1 MEVSS
6 NTVPLRLG
14 MVGGGEGA
22 FIGGVHRFA
31 ARLDGHFNLVAGAL
45 SSDKQRSLSSGLAL
59 GLAADRCY
67 ASFSEMAV
75 EEAKRPDGIQAV
87 AIVTPNHLHFAAAK
101 AFLEQGIHVICDKPL
116 TSNVEDAYAL
126 VEAANQSDSLF
137 ILSHNYT
144 GYPMVRQA
152 REMVQDGLLGTVRL
166 VQVEYVQDWL
176 TEKVEASG
184 AKQAVWRTDPS
195 QSGKGGAIGDI
206 GTHAF
211 NLANFISG
219 MVPKDLLA
227 DLDSFVEGRLVDDN
241 AHILMRYNDG
251 AKGTIW
257 ASQVAPGHENDLK
270 IRIYG
275 DKGGLE
281 WQQTDPNKLWYSPL
295 NENRQLITR
304 GGHGQGDAAARV
316 TRTPAGHP
324 EGYLE
329 AFATI
334 YVEAAHAIRSKESCE
349 PVDGLLCPSVE
360 DGLLGM
366 RFIAACIESSDHG
379 STWTEV

>member
-1 MEVSS
+1 MNVSS

-45 SSDKQRSLSSGLAL
+45 SSDTQRSLSSGLAL

-75 EEAKRPDGIQAV
+75 AEAKRDDGIQVV

-116 TSNVEDAYAL
+116 TSNLEDAYAL
-126 VEAANQSDSLF
+126 AKVARNSDSLF
-137 ILSHNYT
+137 VLSHNYT
-144 GYPMVRQA
+144 AYPMVRQA
-152 REMVQDGLLGTVRL
+152 REMVQKGDLGSIRL
-166 VQVEYVQDWL
+166 VQVEYAQDWL

-184 AKQAVWRTDPS
+184 AKQAVWRTDPK

-241 AHILMRYNDG
+241 AHILMRYAEG
-251 AKGTIW
+251 AKGMIW

-334 YVEAAHAIRSKESCE
+334 YVEAAQAIRSKEAGES
-349 PVDGLLCPSVE
+349 VDDLLCPTVG

-366 RFIAACIESSDHG
+366 RFIVACIESSG
-379 STWTEV
+379 QGAVWTKI

>member
-1 MEVSS
+1 MNVSS

-31 ARLDGHFNLVAGAL
+31 ARLDGHFDLVAGAL
-45 SSDKQRSLSSGLAL
+45 SSDTQRSLSSGLAL

-75 EEAKRPDGIQAV
+75 AEAKRDDGIQVV

-116 TSNVEDAYAL
+116 TSNLEDAYAL
-126 VEAANQSDSLF
+126 AKVARNSDSLF
-137 ILSHNYT
+137 VLSHNYT
-144 GYPMVRQA
+144 AYPMVRQA
-152 REMVQDGLLGTVRL
+152 REMVQKGDLGSIRL
-166 VQVEYVQDWL
+166 VQVEYAQDWL

-184 AKQAVWRTDPS
+184 AKQAVWRTDPK

-241 AHILMRYNDG
+241 AHILMRYAEG
-251 AKGTIW
+251 AKGMIW

-281 WQQTDPNKLWYSPL
+281 WQQTDPNKLWHSPL

-334 YVEAAHAIRSKESCE
+334 YVEAAQAIRSKEAGES
-349 PVDGLLCPSVE
+349 VDDLLCPTVG

-366 RFIAACIESSDHG
+366 RFIVACIESSG
-379 STWTEV
+379 QGAVWTKI

>member
-1 MEVSS
+1 MKVSS

-45 SSDKQRSLSSGLAL
+45 SSDTQRSLSSGLAL

-75 EEAKRPDGIQAV
+75 AEAQRTDGIHAV

-116 TSNVEDAYAL
+116 TSTIEDAYILAK
-126 VEAANQSDSLF
+126 VARQSNSLF
-137 ILSHNYT
+137 VLSHNYT
-144 GYPMVRQA
+144 AYPMVRQA
-152 REMVQDGLLGTVRL
+152 REMVQNGALGSIRL
-166 VQVEYVQDWL
+166 VQVEYAQDWL

-184 AKQAVWRTDPS
+184 AKQAVWRTDPK

-227 DLDSFVEGRLVDDN
+227 DLDSFVKGRLVDDN
-241 AHILMRYNDG
+241 AHILMRYTEG
-251 AKGTIW
+251 AKGMIW

-334 YVEAAHAIRSKESCE
+334 YSEAAHAIRNKAEGKSN
-349 PVDGLLCPSVE
+349 DDLLCPSIE

-366 RFIAACIESSDHG
+366 RFIDACIESSEQG
-379 STWTEV
+379 AAWVPV

>member
-1 MEVSS
+1 MSFV
-6 NTVPLRLG
+6 T
-14 MVGGGEGA
+14 
-22 FIGGVHRFA
+22 
-31 ARLDGHFNLVAGAL
+31 
-45 SSDKQRSLSSGLAL
+45 SL
-59 GLAADRCY
+59 
-67 ASFSEMAV
+67 
-75 EEAKRPDGIQAV
+75 
-87 AIVTPNHLHFAAAK
+87 
-101 AFLEQGIHVICDKPL
+101 L
-116 TSNVEDAYAL
+116 TSNLEDAYAL
-126 VEAANQSDSLF
+126 AKVARNSDSLF
-137 ILSHNYT
+137 VLSHNYT
-144 GYPMVRQA
+144 AYPMVRQA
-152 REMVQDGLLGTVRL
+152 REMVQKGDLGSIRL
-166 VQVEYVQDWL
+166 VQVEYAQDWL

-184 AKQAVWRTDPS
+184 AKQAVWRTDPK

-241 AHILMRYNDG
+241 AHILMRYAEG

-334 YVEAAHAIRSKESCE
+334 YVEAAQAIRSK
-349 PVDGLLCPSVE
+349 
-360 DGLLGM
+360 
-366 RFIAACIESSDHG
+366 AAGESS
-379 STWTEV
+379 